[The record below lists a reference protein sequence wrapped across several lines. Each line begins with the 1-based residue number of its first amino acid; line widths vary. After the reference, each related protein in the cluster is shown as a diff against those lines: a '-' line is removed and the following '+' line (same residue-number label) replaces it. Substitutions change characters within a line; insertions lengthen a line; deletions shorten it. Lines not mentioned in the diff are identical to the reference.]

1 MIAAVLGILHAIG
14 ILLLVLL
21 LLILLLLAV
30 VLLIPFR
37 YRFDGVTFPK
47 TGESGGQ
54 SRLAKDEESD
64 GQSRLAKDGE
74 SKNQVFFAEG
84 RVSWLFRLAEIHCKY
99 EDGLSITGRF
109 AFFRFFHMDTT
120 QDEDEDADDAQTLKT
135 DETKTS
141 KPASEAAQGM
151 PRTPKETDADRID
164 ESGKQLTQSEEEE
177 ILSALKRDMKNDAEH
192 AESNVFTKLRE
203 RLRSIR
209 HRDENRPKAERIV
222 EIDFFHILEKADA
235 IRSKWE
241 EGWDGFVQSAEEW
254 EERLE
259 RYRHRIRRIQS
270 RIEDARNRNAVRILG
285 GFVRNVLKHI
295 CPNKIWGKVLLGFED
310 PANTGFALA
319 LLGTVRSA
327 FIPEIVVESDFEREI
342 IDAEIH
348 AKGRIRLG
356 NILWYIMMVVIRR
369 DVWRLYKSIKKIR
382 EDWKN
387 GR

>member
-192 AESNVFTKLRE
+192 A
-203 RLRSIR
+203 
-209 HRDENRPKAERIV
+209 
-222 EIDFFHILEKADA
+222 
-235 IRSKWE
+235 
-241 EGWDGFVQSAEEW
+241 
-254 EERLE
+254 
-259 RYRHRIRRIQS
+259 
-270 RIEDARNRNAVRILG
+270 
-285 GFVRNVLKHI
+285 
-295 CPNKIWGKVLLGFED
+295 
-310 PANTGFALA
+310 
-319 LLGTVRSA
+319 
-327 FIPEIVVESDFEREI
+327 
-342 IDAEIH
+342 
-348 AKGRIRLG
+348 
-356 NILWYIMMVVIRR
+356 
-369 DVWRLYKSIKKIR
+369 
-382 EDWKN
+382 
-387 GR
+387 